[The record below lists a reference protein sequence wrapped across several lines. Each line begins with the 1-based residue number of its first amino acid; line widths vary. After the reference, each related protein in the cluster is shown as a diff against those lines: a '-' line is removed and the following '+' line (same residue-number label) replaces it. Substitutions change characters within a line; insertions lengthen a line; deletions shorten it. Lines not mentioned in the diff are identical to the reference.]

1 MIVEIIEKVR
11 RKESLTKEEIE
22 IFLNGYLKGAVKDYQ
37 MSAFLMA
44 VCCNGISK
52 EEIFSFV
59 DCYIQ
64 SGKQLHF
71 LQGDTLVDKHST
83 GGVGDK
89 TTLVIVPIMSAL
101 QIPVI
106 KMSGRGLGLTGGT
119 IDKLES
125 IPGYQVYRSEQEMM
139 DQVSKIGVVVCSTT
153 EDITP
158 LDQKTYALRDVT
170 GTVSSIPLIAIS
182 IMSKKIAGGAKNFV
196 FDMKYGEGALLKT
209 KEESEKLG
217 DIMKEI
223 ANFYHCKT
231 DFLYSD
237 MSHPLG
243 YAIGNRLEV
252 LEAMAVLQGKMKGEL
267 LETSISLASKM
278 FLLVKN
284 VTEEEAIQKVKEVIE
299 NKTAWN
305 KFQEWISYQGG
316 DIEKIKIEAKRI
328 PYYAKQSGVITNIHA
343 KEIALAAKALG
354 TGREKMDDSID
365 PSSGIYLLKKE
376 GESIKEGEI
385 LAYLYTNKETIPSLD
400 SCFEIKN
407 M

>member
-1 MIVEIIEKVR
+1 M
-11 RKESLTKEEIE
+11 
-22 IFLNGYLKGAVKDYQ
+22 
-37 MSAFLMA
+37 
-44 VCCNGISK
+44 GISF
-52 EEIFSFV
+52 I
-59 DCYIQ
+59 
-64 SGKQLHF
+64 L
-71 LQGDTLVDKHST
+71 
-83 GGVGDK
+83 
-89 TTLVIVPIMSAL
+89 
-101 QIPVI
+101 
-106 KMSGRGLGLTGGT
+106 GGT

-278 FLLVKN
+278 FMLVKN